1 MTTASQ
7 ETRIEIWRYTFARA
21 SLVEA
26 REAARGLI
34 ANPRLPDDLKR
45 AIVYQ
50 IVVAYA
56 RPFTKSQVTESK
68 RIVPLGNDIIHS
80 EFRNLH
86 KEYIQMRDC
95 VFGHKDAV
103 ALPAA
108 AINRVIVCV
117 DEAGFELHTASPFTM
132 LESGL
137 HETVK
142 LCNSLIDY
150 CMSKIQPYRSLFV
163 GVERGIYVLNLEA
176 NPTNW
181 LVKKR
186 SAED

>member
-1 MTTASQ
+1 MRPDDNGFSR

-86 KEYIQMRDC
+86 KGSTSRC
-95 VFGHKDAV
+95 
-103 ALPAA
+103 
-108 AINRVIVCV
+108 VIVSS
-117 DEAGFELHTASPFTM
+117 AIKMRWRYQPL
-132 LESGL
+132 L
-137 HETVK
+137 
-142 LCNSLIDY
+142 LI
-150 CMSKIQPYRSLFV
+150 
-163 GVERGIYVLNLEA
+163 G
-176 NPTNW
+176 
-181 LVKKR
+181 
-186 SAED
+186 